1 MYHTDPIRNKIYKRS
16 LHMLVKFKMLKPQL
30 FLWLVFCI
38 KILKMPE
45 VGFYKVW
52 HWINAHYLQGFRR
65 AILHTETV
73 SRKGKKWQFWSA
85 RFSRTFFDKICQ
97 IIKIYKNRRNLLRCW
112 RKKIHQS
119 IILFWDLKNICKTLV
134 MHIPN
139 HLECSP
145 TLE

>member
-30 FLWLVFCI
+30 FLWSVFGI
-38 KILKMPE
+38 KNLKMPE
-45 VGFYKVW
+45 VGFFKVW
-52 HWINAHYLQGFRR
+52 HWIKAHYLQGFRR

-97 IIKIYKNRRNLLRCW
+97 IIKIIISHLMKTK
-112 RKKIHQS
+112 KKIY
-119 IILFWDLKNICKTLV
+119 WDTEPKNPSEYISLRSKKTFV
-134 MHIPN
+134 KHW
-139 HLECSP
+139 
-145 TLE
+145 